1 MIEFEFKFFINV
13 RLKLWS
19 EKIKS
24 LSLSFSP
31 VLISL
36 CPYNCTHK
44 LRWDNSRL
52 PIFRPEKR
60 RKGHQPGIF
69 SIVCQSISSFTVGIE
84 FIYCSVLRDA
94 DDDWNRRNGSKASIS
109 NLRASGHDKKY
120 FNKIEKMLL
129 RTSIDYYSICWSCWW
144 KIGGKTFSPDCGK
157 CVWVWSEKSFVHPP
171 SRAIYVGLNPKVW
184 RRTPT
189 RAAKCRNQHRC
200 GLSSD
205 VNPFVDNGHA

>member
-1 MIEFEFKFFINV
+1 MVWKNQI
-13 RLKLWS
+13 
-19 EKIKS
+19 S

-157 CVWVWSEKSFVHPP
+157 CVCVCEAKNRSCIHRAEQFMLVWTRKCGDEHRHERQSAETNTDAGS
-171 SRAIYVGLNPKVW
+171 
-184 RRTPT
+184 RRTWI
-189 RAAKCRNQHRC
+189 
-200 GLSSD
+200 LS
-205 VNPFVDNGHA
+205 

>member
-1 MIEFEFKFFINV
+1 MVWKNQI
-13 RLKLWS
+13 
-19 EKIKS
+19 S

-157 CVWVWSEKSFVHPP
+157 CVCVKRKIVRASTEPSNLCWSEPESVATNTDTSGKVPKPTPMRALVGRESF
-171 SRAIYVGLNPKVW
+171 
-184 RRTPT
+184 RR
-189 RAAKCRNQHRC
+189 
-200 GLSSD
+200 
-205 VNPFVDNGHA
+205 